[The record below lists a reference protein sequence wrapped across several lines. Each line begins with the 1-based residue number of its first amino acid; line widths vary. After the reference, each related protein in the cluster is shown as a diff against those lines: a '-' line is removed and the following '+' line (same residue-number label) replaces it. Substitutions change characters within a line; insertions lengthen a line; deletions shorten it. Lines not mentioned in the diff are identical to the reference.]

1 MADKERRNSLIRSS
15 ISINSIRDSASEFSK
30 GLTRTNVLASGIIET
45 TRKRNLAT
53 SRSTAKDN
61 EYFRKRREN
70 IRRKNREDELES
82 STVSGV
88 TKKEGN
94 ILQRSTKGFLGRIL
108 DFFGIVLIGWFINS
122 LPKILDAITALIK
135 RITQLTT
142 FLSNFIEGVSD
153 FFVSMGLGLKEA
165 MESLPKFDFLKL
177 RKEITDEADKSAGAL
192 NLLNLEFQDGL
203 IDFDKSVEAEVKK
216 EDVNK
221 DLEMQYGGGIDEA
234 YEKGMAEATQG
245 QDQQNKEEEQKKEND
260 NLEDISI
267 LRGIQ
272 GFADL
277 ITGNKF
283 DFDNKNEQEDVTE
296 ESGNVDE
303 TEEPFSIE
311 PIDKEIDKSV
321 DLVNKQKE
329 KDSQFASDNEKEIQ
343 QQQNKLKSTIGDVS
357 KRDLNK
363 KKKIVSP
370 LLAKRFKE
378 KTAKQPITVNGVKY
392 NPGDE
397 GYDDAI
403 NMIKGVASES
413 GAILPIRGDERN
425 LVKNKKSGGTTLII
439 QEVAV
444 NRGNTPST
452 SGSGEGTMETFNIS
466 SDPIKKAQ
474 TLILNS

>member
-1 MADKERRNSLIRSS
+1 MSIQKQRNSLISS
-15 ISINSIRDSASEFSK
+15 SNSINSIRDSVSNFSK
-30 GLTRTNVLASGIIET
+30 GLGRTSSLASGIIDQ
-45 TRKRNLAT
+45 TRKTNIFT
-53 SRSTAKDN
+53 SRLIRKDD
-61 EYFRKRREN
+61 EYFNKRREN
-70 IRRKNREDELES
+70 VRRKQREDELES
-82 STVSGV
+82 TSIRGV
-88 TKKEGN
+88 EKKQGN
-94 ILQRSTKGFLGRIL
+94 IVQRSTKGFLGRIL
-108 DFFGIVLIGWFINS
+108 DFFGIVLIGWFVNS
-122 LPKILDAITALIK
+122 LPKILDSITALIK
-135 RITQLTT
+135 KITQLTT

-177 RKEITDEADKSAGAL
+177 RKEITDETDQSAGAL
-192 NLLNLEFQDGL
+192 TLLNLEFQDGL
-203 IDFDKSVEAEVKK
+203 IDFDKAVEAEVKTK
-216 EDVNK
+216 DVNK

-234 YEKGMAEATQG
+234 YEEGMAEATQE
-245 QDQQNKEEEQKKEND
+245 QDQQNQEEEQKKDND

-272 GFADL
+272 GFAD

-283 DFDNKNEQEDVTE
+283 DFDNKNEQEDTTE
-296 ESGNVDE
+296 ESGNVDQ
-303 TEEPFSIE
+303 TEEPFSID

-329 KDSQFASDNEKEIQ
+329 KDSQIVSDNEKDIQ
-343 QQQNKLKSTIGDVS
+343 QQQKKLKSTIGDVS

-370 LLAKRFKE
+370 LLARRFKE
-378 KTAKQPITVNGVKY
+378 KTAKKPITVNGVNY

-403 NMIKGVASES
+403 NMIKGVASEA

-452 SGSGEGTMETFNIS
+452 GGSGEGTMETFNIS

>member
-1 MADKERRNSLIRSS
+1 MSIQKQRNSLISS
-15 ISINSIRDSASEFSK
+15 SNSINSIRDSVSNFSK
-30 GLTRTNVLASGIIET
+30 GLGRTSSLASGIIDQ
-45 TRKRNLAT
+45 TRKTNIFT
-53 SRSTAKDN
+53 SRLIRKDD
-61 EYFRKRREN
+61 EYFNKRREN
-70 IRRKNREDELES
+70 VRRKQREDELES
-82 STVSGV
+82 TSIRGV
-88 TKKEGN
+88 EKKQGN
-94 ILQRSTKGFLGRIL
+94 IVQRSTKGFLGRIL
-108 DFFGIVLIGWFINS
+108 DFFGIVLIGWFVNS
-122 LPKILDAITALIK
+122 LPKILDSITALIK
-135 RITQLTT
+135 KITQLTT

-177 RKEITDEADKSAGAL
+177 RKEITDETDQSAGAL
-192 NLLNLEFQDGL
+192 TLLNLEFQDGL
-203 IDFDKSVEAEVKK
+203 IDFDKAVEAEVKTK
-216 EDVNK
+216 DVNK

-234 YEKGMAEATQG
+234 YEEGMAEATQE
-245 QDQQNKEEEQKKEND
+245 QDQQNQEEEQKKDND

-272 GFADL
+272 GFADI

-283 DFDNKNEQEDVTE
+283 DFDNKNEQEDTTE
-296 ESGNVDE
+296 ESGNVDQ
-303 TEEPFSIE
+303 TEEPFSID

-329 KDSQFASDNEKEIQ
+329 KDSQIVSDNEKDIQ
-343 QQQNKLKSTIGDVS
+343 QQQKKLKSTIGDVS

-363 KKKIVSP
+363 KKKTVSP
-370 LLAKRFKE
+370 LLARRFKE
-378 KTAKQPITVNGVKY
+378 KTAKKPITVNGVNY

-403 NMIKGVASES
+403 NMIKGVASEA

-452 SGSGEGTMETFNIS
+452 GGSGEGTMETFNIS

>member
-1 MADKERRNSLIRSS
+1 MPNPSHIEDK
-15 ISINSIRDSASEFSK
+15 
-30 GLTRTNVLASGIIET
+30 T
-45 TRKRNLAT
+45 
-53 SRSTAKDN
+53 
-61 EYFRKRREN
+61 
-70 IRRKNREDELES
+70 
-82 STVSGV
+82 
-88 TKKEGN
+88 
-94 ILQRSTKGFLGRIL
+94 
-108 DFFGIVLIGWFINS
+108 
-122 LPKILDAITALIK
+122 
-135 RITQLTT
+135 
-142 FLSNFIEGVSD
+142 
-153 FFVSMGLGLKEA
+153 
-165 MESLPKFDFLKL
+165 
-177 RKEITDEADKSAGAL
+177 
-192 NLLNLEFQDGL
+192 
-203 IDFDKSVEAEVKK
+203 
-216 EDVNK
+216 
-221 DLEMQYGGGIDEA
+221 
-234 YEKGMAEATQG
+234 
-245 QDQQNKEEEQKKEND
+245 
-260 NLEDISI
+260 
-267 LRGIQ
+267 
-272 GFADL
+272 
-277 ITGNKF
+277 NKF
-283 DFDNKNEQEDVTE
+283 DFDNKNEQEDTTE
-296 ESGNVDE
+296 ESGNVDQ

-329 KDSQFASDNEKEIQ
+329 KDSQIVSDNEKDIQ
-343 QQQNKLKSTIGDVS
+343 QQQKKLKSTIGDVS

-452 SGSGEGTMETFNIS
+452 GGSGEGTMETFNIS